1 MQKASQTQS
10 GSRMNGADI
19 LTDTLLA
26 NGVDVCFA
34 NPGTSEMHFVAALDR
49 KPEMRC
55 ILGLFEGVVTG
66 AADGYARMLEKPA
79 ATLLHTGPGLA
90 NGLANIHNA
99 KRAQTPMVNIIG
111 DHASY
116 HLAYDAPLTSDI
128 ESLAKPMSHW
138 VQRVE
143 SLANVSRDAAKAIAV
158 ANTAPG
164 KIASLILPADMAWSN
179 VAEGTHSSETVE
191 IIRTDKPL
199 PLAPDASAITRVAQ
213 TLRANGVN
221 AENTT
226 ILLTGRALRT
236 DALNIANKISQATG
250 ARLLAQQANGRAERG
265 AGRVPIDRV
274 PYSVDLALK
283 LFANTQR
290 IILVGSKAP
299 VGFFAYPGKPSS
311 MLPATCEVLEL
322 VSAEQDVF
330 TALQQLAD
338 QLPSAPNTPSKSA
351 LVAPRDDARL
361 HSDMALQARLSPTN
375 ISQIVAALI
384 PEGAIVCEEAVSSG
398 RDIFPTTWASA
409 PHDWIQVT
417 GGAIGLG
424 LPMALGAAIAC
435 PSRKVI
441 DLQADGSGMYTLQ
454 ALWTMARERCDVL
467 VLVYANRRY
476 NILLGELKAV
486 GAGGAEG
493 KPGYNASR
501 MLDLVDPSLDWVSL
515 ARGMGVDAA
524 RVETPSELIDLMRS
538 AIRRKGPF
546 LIEMMID

>member
-1 MQKASQTQS
+1 
-10 GSRMNGADI
+10 
-19 LTDTLLA
+19 
-26 NGVDVCFA
+26 
-34 NPGTSEMHFVAALDR
+34 
-49 KPEMRC
+49 
-55 ILGLFEGVVTG
+55 
-66 AADGYARMLEKPA
+66 LEKPA

-99 KRAQTPMVNIIG
+99 KRAQTPMVNIVG

-143 SLANVSRDAAKAIAV
+143 SLENVSRDAAKAVAV

-164 KIASLILPADMAWSN
+164 KIASLILPADMAWSP
-179 VAEGTHSSETVE
+179 VAEGTHSSE
-191 IIRTDKPL
+191 IIRTSKPQA
-199 PLAPDASAITRVAQ
+199 LAPDPSAIMRIAQ
-213 TLRANGVN
+213 ALRAYGVN

-236 DALNIANKISQATG
+236 DALNIANKIAQATG

-274 PYSVDLALK
+274 PYAVDLAIK
-283 LFANTQR
+283 LFAQTQR

-311 MLPATCEVLEL
+311 MLPATCEILEL
-322 VSAEQDVF
+322 ASAEQDLLG
-330 TALQQLAD
+330 ALQQLAD
-338 QLPSAPNTPSKSA
+338 QLPVVANSSVQNAV
-351 LVAPRDDARL
+351 VAPIASASL
-361 HSDMALQARLSPTN
+361 LGDMSLQPRLSPAN
-375 ISQIVAALI
+375 ISKIVAALI
-384 PEGAIVCEEAVSSG
+384 PEGSIICEEAVSSG
-398 RDIFPTTWASA
+398 RDIFPTTWGSA

-441 DLQADGSGMYTLQ
+441 DLQADGSAMYTLQ

-467 VLVYANRRY
+467 VLLYANRRY
-476 NILLGELKAV
+476 NILLGELKSV
-486 GAGGAEG
+486 GAGGPDG

-524 RVETPSELIDLMRS
+524 RVETPSELVDLMRS
-538 AIRRKGPF
+538 ALTRRGPF
-546 LIEMMID
+546 LIEMVIDSNHLDNAARRRFKNRFERTHRSDHLRMRNWVGLPTLCSNRKGFKVKEYGRGWSDILYCYGFTA